1 MELPCSLGGLGDIS
15 TCQNHAEDTER
26 SALLVYVS
34 VLEVAY
40 AEICA
45 KVSDQKKKPLG
56 NKHLAIIY
64 KIQLLQLLFSVFRYY
79 GSCVICEEVSSLFA
93 WKKVLKELC
102 SAHEQRT

>member
-1 MELPCSLGGLGDIS
+1 MRKEHVELPCSLGGLGDIS

-45 KVSDQKKKPLG
+45 KVSDQKKNRLE
-56 NKHLAIIY
+56 I
-64 KIQLLQLLFSVFRYY
+64 S
-79 GSCVICEEVSSLFA
+79 
-93 WKKVLKELC
+93 
-102 SAHEQRT
+102 T